1 MAVAKAVTYVENFI
15 LSCSFYPLITSQKE
29 IRLRG
34 YSQVCCRQM
43 VTFEASKKSPDV
55 HFRSPHLY
63 FSERHEGAEPILLI
77 AMNNSLICGK
87 LHKGKD

>member
-43 VTFEASKKSPDV
+43 VTFEASKKTPDV
-55 HFRSPHLY
+55 HFRSG
-63 FSERHEGAEPILLI
+63 RHICTFLKGTKAL
-77 AMNNSLICGK
+77 NNSLICGK